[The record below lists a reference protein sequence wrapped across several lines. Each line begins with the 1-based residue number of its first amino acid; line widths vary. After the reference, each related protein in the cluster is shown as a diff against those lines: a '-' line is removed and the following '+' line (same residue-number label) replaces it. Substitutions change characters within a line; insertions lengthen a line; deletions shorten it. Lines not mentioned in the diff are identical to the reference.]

1 MVPDQMQ
8 LRVLLFESAELQVGA
23 LQIVGVCVHPVFQH
37 RLQNGRLR
45 RPSCAQVFARLCPG
59 KPRHRADHT
68 RARLLQ
74 ERKFTAGIE
83 PELVCLL
90 LPVLCAQRL
99 LDAQAAARDL

>member
-1 MVPDQMQ
+1 M
-8 LRVLLFESAELQVGA
+8 
-23 LQIVGVCVHPVFQH
+23 PVFERKCVR

-74 ERKFTAGIE
+74 KRIFVAGIE

-90 LPVLCAQRL
+90 LPVLCARSACLTRRQPPVTFKNVSRSSFSPRAIL
-99 LDAQAAARDL
+99 